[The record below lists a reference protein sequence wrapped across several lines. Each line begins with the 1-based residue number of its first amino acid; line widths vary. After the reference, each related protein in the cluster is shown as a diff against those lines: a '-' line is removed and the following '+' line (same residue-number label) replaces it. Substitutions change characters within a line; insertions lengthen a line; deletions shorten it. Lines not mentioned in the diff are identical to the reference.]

1 MEETPPPPPASLPPA
16 ARRVPAWVFGL
27 PPVAVVVAAAAVYL
41 AWSGDASDL
50 PLKQTEA
57 EAIAGP
63 VFVTPGRDYYVF
75 VRTVEL
81 YPQRPDGK
89 AWDRVGGRAPDIRY
103 RLTWRG
109 QAAFTSGVRD
119 NALVGL
125 WDPIGVDVAEALPL
139 VGDGRVELASLLNRG
154 LVLNATADAS
164 LVVEVWD
171 HDGPGLPGDAAGRFE
186 LPVDTLRMGDQTLR
200 REASADNAVK
210 RLILR
215 VTGTDQPAQNLLE
228 ALGQP

>member
-1 MEETPPPPPASLPPA
+1 MAQPETPPPPSSPPA

-27 PPVAVVVAAAAVYL
+27 LPVAVVVAAAWAYL
-41 AWSGDASDL
+41 AWSGDAPDL
-50 PLKQTEA
+50 PLKQA
-57 EAIAGP
+57 EADAPAGP
-63 VFVTPGRDYYVF
+63 ALVTPGRDYYVF

-81 YPQRPDGK
+81 YPKRPDGK
-89 AWDRVGGRAPDIRY
+89 PWDRVGGRGPDIRY
-103 RLTWRG
+103 RLTWRD
-109 QAAFTSGVRD
+109 QAEFTSAVRD

-154 LVLNATADAS
+154 LVVNATADAS
-164 LVVEVWD
+164 LVIEVWD

-186 LPVDTLRMGDQTLR
+186 LPVHGLRVGDQTLR

-210 RLILR
+210 RLVLR
-215 VTGTDQPAQNLLE
+215 VTDTEQPAQNLLE
-228 ALGQP
+228 ALAQP